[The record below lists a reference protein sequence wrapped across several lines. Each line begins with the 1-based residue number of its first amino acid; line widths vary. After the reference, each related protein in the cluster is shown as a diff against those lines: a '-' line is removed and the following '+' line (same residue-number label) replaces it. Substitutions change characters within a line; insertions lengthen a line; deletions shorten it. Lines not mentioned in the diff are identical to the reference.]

1 LKTPAS
7 RREFLAVATATPFLT
22 ACACGADPAS
32 PASPSPPASSP
43 VQALFRQDF
52 NAAAVGVYGPD
63 ALAAGWM
70 GASPYN
76 GVREGRVTVFDGP
89 DAREGRSL
97 RVLYPKDGVGPQE
110 GGAQWKMGLG
120 GRHDELYCAYWVRFA
135 PGASFVKGGKL
146 PGLVGGA
153 ANTGGR
159 KPNGRDG
166 WSARM
171 MWRSGGA
178 VVQYVYHVDQPTQYG
193 EDLPWNIGG
202 QRFFSPGTWH
212 RVEHRI
218 VMNRP
223 AERDGVVQGWFDGAL
238 ALDRRDIRFRDVDS
252 FAIDAFYFST
262 FFGGDDPGW
271 APPKDERVDFDQF
284 VIATVRV

>member
-1 LKTPAS
+1 MKSGRT
-7 RREFLAVATATPFLT
+7 RREILAAAAALPWL
-22 ACACGADPAS
+22 AACGDSHSA
-32 PASPSPPASSP
+32 ASPSSPSSSASSP
-43 VQALFRQDF
+43 AQALFRQDF

-63 ALAAGWM
+63 ALAGGWM

-97 RVLYPKDGVGPQE
+97 RVSYPKGGVGPAE

-120 GRHDELYCAYWVRFA
+120 GRHDELYCDYWVRFG
-135 PGASFVKGGKL
+135 PDIDFVKGGKL

-159 KPNGRDG
+159 KPNGQDG

-178 VVQYVYHVDQPTQYG
+178 VVQYVYHVDQPTPYG
-193 EDLPWNIGG
+193 EDLSWNVGG
-202 QRFFSPGTWH
+202 QRVFRPGAWH

-223 AERDGVVQGWFDGAL
+223 AERDGIVQGWFDGTL
-238 ALDRRDIRFRDVDS
+238 ALDRRNLRFRDVDA

-262 FFGGDDPGW
+262 FFGGDDASWGPS
-271 APPKDERVDFDQF
+271 KDERVDFDQF
-284 VIATVRV
+284 VVGTARS